1 MTTPTLSLGRA
12 GLVSTSRGCIL
23 SVCLMANA
31 VLHFDH

>member
-12 GLVSTSRGCIL
+12 GVVSTSRGCIL
-23 SVCLMANA
+23 SVCLMANV